1 MIQTEDRDGLAAPVV
16 LTSAVRQRGRDTEG
30 ARQSARDPHSHP
42 PFSIGAA
49 AACLLAVCDEP
60 GDVATITTFLY
71 RARQFFVAQ
80 RILKRSTTAR
90 AREARGMP
98 LSIDFNP
105 DMRNQFR

>member
-1 MIQTEDRDGLAAPVV
+1 LAASAV
-16 LTSAVRQRGRDTEG
+16 LASGVRQRGLVPKPHAG
-30 ARQSARDPHSHP
+30 ARDLHSHP

-49 AACLLAVCDEP
+49 AACLLAFCDEP
-60 GDVATITTFLY
+60 GNVATITTFLY
-71 RARQFFVAQ
+71 RERQFFVAQ

-105 DMRNQFR
+105 DVRNQSADLKST